1 MRQFSF
7 QEEIPACFLE
17 VKEQEVPE
25 LDLEAT
31 QALYLQ
37 SALEDF
43 RKGLYSGNAYR
54 WLNGRQRKC
63 FSFWRNNRLGEHQK
77 MGLSTATLKSNE
89 K

>member
-54 WLNGRQRKC
+54 
-63 FSFWRNNRLGEHQK
+63 
-77 MGLSTATLKSNE
+77 
-89 K
+89 